1 MTTQNINF
9 DSLKALQQ
17 LNAIIAMQHHRMV
30 LTVPYPEP
38 KLNAGIQSWVLIQY
52 NGSQDTTIAI
62 DLGTSPFDKDQ
73 DSRLKQCLEMLIV
86 GTYNYLRQI
95 EDSLTKEPFINSIN
109 SVLALISLTN
119 FYLKQGF
126 NYPTEYSETFKDII
140 DNANH
145 LPNGKVKETTVS
157 FNI

>member
-52 NGSQDTTIAI
+52 NGSLDTTIAM
-62 DLGTSPFDKDQ
+62 DLGTGPFAKDQ
-73 DSRLKQCLEMLIV
+73 DSRLKKCLEMLIV
-86 GTYNYLRQI
+86 GTYNYIKQI
-95 EDSLTKEPFINSIN
+95 EDSLTDKELTN

-119 FYLKQGF
+119 FYFKQGF
-126 NYPTEYSETFKDII
+126 KYPTEYSETFKDII

-145 LPNGKVKETTVS
+145 LTNLEVKETTVS

>member
-30 LTVPYPEP
+30 LTVPYSEP

-52 NGSQDTTIAI
+52 NGSLDTTIAM
-62 DLGTSPFDKDQ
+62 DLGTSPFAKDQ

-86 GTYNYLRQI
+86 GTYNYINQI
-95 EDSLTKEPFINSIN
+95 EDSLTDKQLTN

-119 FYLKQGF
+119 FYFKQGF

-145 LPNGKVKETTVS
+145 LKELDIKETTVS

>member
-1 MTTQNINF
+1 MTTQNINY
-9 DSLKALQQ
+9 DSLKALQS

-52 NGSQDTTIAI
+52 NGSLDTTIAI
-62 DLGTSPFDKDQ
+62 DLGMSPFEKDQ

-86 GTYNYLRQI
+86 GTYNYIHQI
-95 EDSLTKEPFINSIN
+95 EDQLTDKQLTN

-119 FYLKQGF
+119 FYFKQGF

-145 LPNGKVKETTVS
+145 LTNLNVKETTVS

>member
-52 NGSQDTTIAI
+52 NGSLDTTIAM
-62 DLGTSPFDKDQ
+62 DLGTSPFAKDQ

-86 GTYNYLRQI
+86 GTYNYINQI
-95 EDSLTKEPFINSIN
+95 EDTLTDKELTN
-109 SVLALISLTN
+109 SVLALISLTS
-119 FYLKQGF
+119 FYFKRGF

-145 LPNGKVKETTVS
+145 LKKLKVKETTVS

>member
-52 NGSQDTTIAI
+52 NGSLDTTIAM
-62 DLGTSPFDKDQ
+62 DLGTSPFAKDQ
-73 DSRLKQCLEMLIV
+73 DNRLKQCLEMLIV
-86 GTYNYLRQI
+86 GTYNYINQI
-95 EDSLTKEPFINSIN
+95 EDSLTDKQLTN

-119 FYLKQGF
+119 FYFKRGF
-126 NYPTEYSETFKDII
+126 KYSIEYSEIFKDII
-140 DNANH
+140 DNDNH
-145 LPNGKVKETTVS
+145 LKNLDIKETTVS

>member
-52 NGSQDTTIAI
+52 NGSLDTTIAM
-62 DLGTSPFDKDQ
+62 DLGTSPFSEDQ
-73 DSRLKQCLEMLIV
+73 DSRLKKCLEMLIV
-86 GTYNYLRQI
+86 GTYNYIKQI
-95 EDSLTKEPFINSIN
+95 EDSLTDKQLTN

-119 FYLKQGF
+119 FYFKQGF

-145 LPNGKVKETTVS
+145 LKKLKVKETTVS